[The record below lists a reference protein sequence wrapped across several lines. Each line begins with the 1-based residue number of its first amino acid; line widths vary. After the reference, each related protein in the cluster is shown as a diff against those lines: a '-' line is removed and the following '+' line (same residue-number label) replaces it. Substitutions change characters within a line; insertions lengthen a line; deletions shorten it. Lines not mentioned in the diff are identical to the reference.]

1 MDIGMSGISGSL
13 PALDLSKLQGPGAP
27 RGPEVDPSRLAGGQG
42 APEAGRAPQFGR
54 ILNQFIDSVNETQ
67 KTAEAET
74 RKVLMGQTS
83 NLHQAMLA
91 GEESG
96 IALRLMVEVR
106 NKLVEGFQEVMR
118 MQV

>member
-1 MDIGMSGISGSL
+1 MNGAIGGIGQT
-13 PALDLSKLQGPGAP
+13 PAAWNPSQLGAP
-27 RGPEVDPSRLAGGQG
+27 GKVGDGSPFETGRAGGVGG
-42 APEAGRAPQFGR
+42 ANAPADFGKV
-54 ILNQFIDSVNETQ
+54 LNSFVEGVNDTQ
-67 KTAEAET
+67 KAAEIES
-74 RKVLMGQTS
+74 RKVLMGEST